1 MFMRV
6 AALVLLFLI
15 QIGFRHSKSIAEVI
29 RKRYGQNTL
38 NKLKKLEKLDY
49 QLRKGQIGLEFL
61 VNCSN
66 SSVVQKF
73 LNFCIATKSLKS
85 SRKYQQCQLILLQE
99 KIRQKKSNT
108 KVSLKEFEFIHSKLQ
123 GEISFIDFAHVHSLF
138 LGYNEKVLQQKSTI
152 QQKKFNNLLKD
163 KKPQHDPKKII
174 FNYSSCFIRS
184 TIFFSSEGF
193 KL

>member
-1 MFMRV
+1 MRV

-15 QIGFRHSKSIAEVI
+15 RIGFRHSKSIAEVI

-38 NKLKKLEKLDY
+38 NKFKKLEKLDY
-49 QLRKGQIGLEFL
+49 QLRKGQEFL
-61 VNCSN
+61 VNCN
-66 SSVVQKF
+66 NNSVVPKF

-85 SRKYQQCQLILLQE
+85 SRKYQPCQLILLQE

-108 KVSLKEFEFIHSKLQ
+108 KVSLKEFKFIHSKLQ

-152 QQKKFNNLLKD
+152 QQKKFYNLLKD

-174 FNYSSCFIRS
+174 FSYSSCFVRS
-184 TIFFSSEGF
+184 RIFFSSEGF